1 MTISKSKHLR
11 QLLVVLDTCTTGAV
25 YAVVCALAWVL
36 QQIGIDGW
44 ESHMLLLPV
53 MLAIA
58 APLSGW
64 SKPTLAGHSLMRI
77 VFEQLRFT
85 AVLFTLLI
93 VVVFLFRLELVSR
106 VVLMTAMLL
115 NLGTMIFIRFFLR
128 WWYFSAR
135 VEAEENYTK
144 VLVVGSGPRAGYYI
158 TRAMPNSEWGVEVI
172 GCVDPDPARV
182 GQLCEGT
189 PVIGT
194 IADLEQ
200 IVSTQVVDE
209 LVVALPRSRLNDI
222 GTIADICAEQGIEL
236 KILADFYDMD
246 AVVQLDYQNRVP
258 LLSFAPVSLDENKLF
273 IKRIMDIVLVT
284 LAMPLL
290 VPVMLAVA
298 IAVKLSSEGPV
309 FFTQER
315 VGLHKRRFRMIKFRS
330 MYVDA
335 EARMKEIEHLNEA
348 EGPIFK
354 MANDP
359 RVTGVGRFI
368 RKTSLDELP
377 QLINV
382 FLGQMSL
389 VGPRAMSVRDVNLF
403 DKGIQRKRF
412 SVRPGIVCL
421 REVSG
426 RSALSFDRWLE
437 LDLQYIDTW
446 SLGLDLQILLR
457 VIPVVLRGS
466 GAS

>member
-1 MTISKSKHLR
+1 MTLSKSKHLR
-11 QLLVVLDTCTTGAV
+11 QLLVVLDTTTTAAV
-25 YAVVCALAWVL
+25 YAVICAISLL
-36 QQIGIDGW
+36 LGRIGVDGW
-44 ESHMLLLPV
+44 QTHMLLLPV
-53 MLAIA
+53 LLVLGP
-58 APLSGW
+58 PLSGW
-64 SKPTLAGHSLMRI
+64 SKPTLAGQSLFRI
-77 VFEQLRFT
+77 VFEQFRFSL
-85 AVLFTLLI
+85 VLFAFL
-93 VVVFLFRLELVSR
+93 VMVVFLFRLDLISRGVLIAAVSI
-106 VVLMTAMLL
+106 

-135 VEAEENYTK
+135 VEARENYTK
-144 VLVVGSGPRAGYYI
+144 VLVVGCGPRASYYI

-172 GCVDPDPARV
+172 GCVDPDATKI
-182 GQLCEGT
+182 GQVCEGA

-194 IADLEQ
+194 LEDIES

-246 AVVQLDYQNRVP
+246 ATVQLDYQNRIP
-258 LLSFAPVSLDENKLF
+258 LLSFAPVLLDQNKLLV
-273 IKRIMDIVLVT
+273 KRMMDIVLVT
-284 LAMPLL
+284 LALPVL
-290 VPVMLAVA
+290 VLVMAAVA
-298 IAVKLSSEGPV
+298 IAVKVDSRGPV
-309 FFTQER
+309 FFFQER

-354 MANDP
+354 MANHP
-359 RVTGVGRFI
+359 RVTRVGRFI

-377 QLINV
+377 QLTNV
-382 FLGQMSL
+382 FTGQMSL
-389 VGPRAMSVRDVNLF
+389 VGPRAMSVRDVSLF
-403 DKGIQRKRF
+403 DRGIQRKRF

-446 SLGLDLQILLR
+446 TLGLDLQILLR